1 MLLDENDLNTAKSV
15 EKELESLEQKI
26 TQLEE
31 KMTGIL
37 NSDSSTQAEKAKAQA
52 ALDSGFAASGIDNVK
67 QNVLDDMAEK
77 EYAKAEDELANMS
90 VYAQM
95 SPGLVLTALKE
106 IYQNAASQ
114 LYLEESNSADGSDL
128 QEILT
133 QAETAVNSQLNKLLP
148 DEMQPGTNN
157 RWKN

>member
-1 MLLDENDLNTAKSV
+1 
-15 EKELESLEQKI
+15 
-26 TQLEE
+26 
-31 KMTGIL
+31 
-37 NSDSSTQAEKAKAQA
+37 
-52 ALDSGFAASGIDNVK
+52 
-67 QNVLDDMAEK
+67 MAEK

-148 DEMQPGTNN
+148 DENAAGYKQQMEN
-157 RWKN
+157 